1 MVKHGIV
8 LVRELLNVLYADMRV
23 TDGASRYPVGHLN
36 YLLSI

>member
-23 TDGASRYPVGHLN
+23 TDGASRYSVGHQ
-36 YLLSI
+36 